1 MVLQFA
7 IGPVAQSV
15 EQRIENPCVGGS
27 IPPQATKIKRPTVL
41 SWALSFWRPQDGAGC
56 SAILRV
62 PYPSCIRGGTAP
74 QISYSAL
81 SSHKTSANTDEVAH
95 ADRLLRQ

>member
-1 MVLQFA
+1 
-7 IGPVAQSV
+7 
-15 EQRIENPCVGGS
+15 
-27 IPPQATKIKRPTVL
+27 
-41 SWALSFWRPQDGAGC
+41 
-56 SAILRV
+56 V